1 MNPQSCSPVALATTM
16 CLTFLGVVARTVS
29 IDAVFQQRLICG
41 VPCFCSCFFS
51 LYWSVYYAEGI
62 GTGSGSQEWKA
73 NLSWVLAALA
83 PAGAAAGASCSR
95 TCADPPPGST
105 SVRDSAALPLFLFAF
120 LLSICINLHSIHYLC
135 LPAFFSPATPLPPS
149 LLVVW

>member
-1 MNPQSCSPVALATTM
+1 M

-83 PAGAAAGASCSR
+83 PRRSSSR
-95 TCADPPPGST
+95 CLVLAHLRRPT
-105 SVRDSAALPLFLFAF
+105 SRINISA
-120 LLSICINLHSIHYLC
+120 
-135 LPAFFSPATPLPPS
+135 
-149 LLVVW
+149 